1 MKWNL
6 IEDGFLAVYLK
17 LIIEESKR
25 RIQQVPPVI
34 AAEYFCTYGGLF
46 REEWTKRSGNTVYT
60 RLLVFIMR
68 RNDIIDK
75 EGGFLFRT

>member
-17 LIIEESKR
+17 LIIQESKR

-34 AAEYFCTYGGLF
+34 AAEYFCTCGGLF
-46 REEWTKRSGNTVYT
+46 REERTKRSGNTVYT